1 MHNNNNNNRLK
12 YQQSKDYLA
21 LLLSTSTNVINLQRE
36 IQLLLD
42 KQQVTSYQGL
52 VPSEWVVWICVFVC
66 GKLNC
71 VCAVASAICDIHATF
86 KA

>member
-1 MHNNNNNNRLK
+1 MAPLKPDTTHTHCAHNNNRLK

-66 GKLNC
+66 LS
-71 VCAVASAICDIHATF
+71 VWAW
-86 KA
+86 